1 MFPRLF
7 NIPLLNIPIY
17 TYSLMIIIGYLLA
30 SYISFINAKRL
41 GLYSNDVLDFVFWA
55 LFSGIIGSRIM
66 YVLIEWRKFFITSA
80 WVKLNNFNFHIPS
93 VFAFWE
99 GGLVIW
105 GGILGGIVAF
115 LLFVYKR
122 QINLYIFADIL
133 VLGIPLAQSLG
144 RVGCFFAGCCW
155 GKAYYH
161 LNLSGNVVSNFPL
174 CIQFPNHSLAYEF
187 LFIKSNYLECKLMY
201 ESGLTLPLF
210 PIQLC
215 ESVIMIVIFFILL
228 YLYSSKKFHG
238 KILFYYFIL
247 YSISRVFLEIFRGD
261 LDRGFVI
268 NGIFSI
274 NQLISLLVLFIALY
288 SIVIFKDN
296 KI

>member
-1 MFPRLF
+1 
-7 NIPLLNIPIY
+7 
-17 TYSLMIIIGYLLA
+17 
-30 SYISFINAKRL
+30 
-41 GLYSNDVLDFVFWA
+41 
-55 LFSGIIGSRIM
+55 
-66 YVLIEWRKFFITSA
+66 
-80 WVKLNNFNFHIPS
+80 
-93 VFAFWE
+93 
-99 GGLVIW
+99 
-105 GGILGGIVAF
+105 
-115 LLFVYKR
+115 
-122 QINLYIFADIL
+122 
-133 VLGIPLAQSLG
+133 
-144 RVGCFFAGCCW
+144 
-155 GKAYYH
+155 
-161 LNLSGNVVSNFPL
+161 
-174 CIQFPNHSLAYEF
+174 
-187 LFIKSNYLECKLMY
+187 MY